1 MKYGIL
7 CLLASLMVLPLDA
20 AEPVPLPVAATSTA
34 SHAVIAVGKRLG
46 EKALV
51 HRFEKLRAGAIKTEK
66 GWNVQDFASAFFNPN
81 REAITVTMTMVSDD
95 PKFVFSNGKAGTYKK
110 AYGLRPM
117 QSQSDNI
124 YIGSPAFE
132 GPWPWPV
139 PRKTNFT
146 GSVEFCGSKP
156 FYYYML
162 RETDVGEKPDATDA
176 YFAAWGPWRDDV
188 PVVWDDD
195 LRQFVVPY
203 TNYWHYDTAWPVG
216 WHSVLTLKN
225 GTKGPVTYTL
235 KHIPSYGAQFD
246 PKHNRVTRYKEQVVR
261 VPLQGGEEKR
271 VALQDLFG
279 WAADQMSA
287 MEGYLLILHDR
298 EAKRKTAIRLSVIPN
313 DSGRRLHV
321 PGRQEFIPPWG
332 EVWQTIMK
340 RGRIEASDISK
351 GEDKPSNSTGA
362 KP

>member
-176 YFAAWGPWRDDV
+176 YFTAWGPWRVDV
-188 PVVWDDD
+188 PVAWDDD
-195 LRQFVVPY
+195 LRQFVVP
-203 TNYWHYDTAWPVG
+203 
-216 WHSVLTLKN
+216 
-225 GTKGPVTYTL
+225 
-235 KHIPSYGAQFD
+235 
-246 PKHNRVTRYKEQVVR
+246 
-261 VPLQGGEEKR
+261 
-271 VALQDLFG
+271 
-279 WAADQMSA
+279 
-287 MEGYLLILHDR
+287 
-298 EAKRKTAIRLSVIPN
+298 
-313 DSGRRLHV
+313 
-321 PGRQEFIPPWG
+321 
-332 EVWQTIMK
+332 
-340 RGRIEASDISK
+340 
-351 GEDKPSNSTGA
+351 
-362 KP
+362 